1 MTKDDKQASR
11 ISGFF
16 WLTLYFGANIALTV
30 HNKSILSH
38 THFAYPW
45 SLTALH
51 SVASALGS
59 AVCVH
64 VCGVGR
70 VADVREWRQWA
81 WLVAFSLLYT
91 VNIAMSTVSMNLVLL
106 SFHQT
111 VRSLN
116 PLFTCA
122 LEFLVL
128 NKSTTAFSLLT
139 LVPVVVGVALACYGE
154 FGFSALGAVLTLFG
168 VFLSSAKGVA
178 TNLLLVGPLRLDP
191 FDLLLRMSLL
201 CTLQCLAYAWLSGEL
216 ADVAAFFRASDDPAL
231 LAAQLASNAAL
242 AFALSYLSFV
252 ANRATSSLSMSV
264 VGNVKQ
270 VLLIALTVWLF
281 GDVLGATQ
289 WFGVVLT
296 LIGGALYTY
305 SKS

>member
-1 MTKDDKQASR
+1 MISDARSR
-11 ISGFF
+11 GFF
-16 WLTLYFGANIALTV
+16 WLSLYFAANIALTL
-30 HNKSILSH
+30 HNKSILSR
-38 THFAYPW
+38 TNFAFPW
-45 SLTALH
+45 TLTAMH
-51 SVASALGS
+51 SVASVLGS
-59 AVCVH
+59 AACVYL
-64 VCGVGR
+64 CGIGR
-70 VADVREWRQWA
+70 VADVRGWQHWA

-91 VNIAMSTVSMNLVLL
+91 INIGMSTVSMNLVLL

-122 LEFLVL
+122 LEYFVMH
-128 NKSTTAFSLLT
+128 KSTSAFSLLT
-139 LVPVVVGVALACYGE
+139 LVPVIVGVALACYGE
-154 FGFSALGAVLTLFG
+154 FGFTALGAVLTLFG

-191 FDLLLRMSLL
+191 FDLLLRMSFL
-201 CTLQCLAYAWLSGEL
+201 CTLQCLAYAWFSGEL
-216 ADVAAFFRASDDPAL
+216 GDVVAFFDASDDAAL
-231 LAAQLASNAAL
+231 LAFQLASNAAL

-252 ANRATSSLSMSV
+252 ANKATSSLSMSV
-264 VGNVKQ
+264 VGNIKQ

-289 WFGVVLT
+289 WIGVFMT
-296 LIGGALYTY
+296 LVGGALYTY